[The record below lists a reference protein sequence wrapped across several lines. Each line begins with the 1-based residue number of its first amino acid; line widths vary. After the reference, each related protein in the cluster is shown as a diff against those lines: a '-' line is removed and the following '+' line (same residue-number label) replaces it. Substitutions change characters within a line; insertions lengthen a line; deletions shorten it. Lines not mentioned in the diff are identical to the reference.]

1 MLELQDGAG
10 TNSQARVQD
19 ESTYKTKEKGWLM
32 QVEFFLYITYY
43 KFNIV
48 HCDGLIR
55 IEKVSTLLSCIYV

>member
-10 TNSQARVQD
+10 TNSQARVQN

-32 QVEFFLYITYY
+32 QVGFFLYTTYY

-48 HCDGLIR
+48 HCDGLIM
-55 IEKVSTLLSCIYV
+55 IEKVLTLLSCIYV